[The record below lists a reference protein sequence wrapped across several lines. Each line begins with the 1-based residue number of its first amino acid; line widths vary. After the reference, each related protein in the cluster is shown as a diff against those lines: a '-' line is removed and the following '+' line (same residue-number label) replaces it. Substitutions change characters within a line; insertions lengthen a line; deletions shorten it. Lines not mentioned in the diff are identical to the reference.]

1 MNHYT
6 RWVGV
11 VILALVCACT
21 AFAQRDLA
29 TVAGTVTDPTGA
41 VVVGATVAITNTDTS
56 ESFTITTNESGN
68 YVRTA
73 LRPGTYMIT
82 VSAAGFRKAE
92 QKGILLRAGE
102 RTGANIALVM
112 GNLDE
117 TIEVKDIAPLLHTEN
132 AQVGQALG
140 SQTVADLPLG
150 ATRTFA
156 FLARLSVGVVPGE
169 SGSRDGLGGS
179 FSANG
184 VRAVGQTNYLLNGV
198 DNNNNEID
206 FMSQTAFLVGPSP
219 EAIDSMTV
227 ETTGYNAEYGRAAGA
242 VVNVNIKSGTNNVH
256 GILYDYL
263 QNDALNSN
271 RWDFNR
277 VGFPRTKLVQNQFGF
292 TFGGPIIKDK
302 FFGFLDYQGTVTHG
316 QGAQPAGV
324 GTSGGGS
331 SYTAGLGFAGL
342 TTVPTA
348 AMRTGDFSSI
358 LGAGGT
364 STDNAGNPVSFVK
377 GMVYDP
383 TSTVF
388 SGNTP
393 ITRTPFT
400 GNVIPQS
407 RFDPVFYKIM
417 QLYPLPNQ
425 RIITGAQPTNDYFYD
440 TSGKQGIHQGDVR
453 LDYRAS
459 AKDQLFGSV
468 SWANTHKHSDPPF
481 GPIGDGTGQIGTD
494 EYDLT
499 RNAQISYTRVWT
511 PTLVSETRV
520 GFSRLA
526 AARRN
531 PVSGTDEFK
540 AFGIGGYNPTYVAQ
554 NNGGLPIFGIA
565 SYSPIGSGTWMPTVE
580 YDNTWDVIQNVAM
593 NRGAHA
599 LKVGAEFRQIK
610 FPFLQVADPR
620 GAINYAAAETA
631 FPSAKSSSLGANI
644 GSLTG
649 DAMASALLGVI
660 DNSAVS
666 SVNWSNSERKAWA
679 FYFQDDWKAS
689 PNLTVN
695 LGLRYELWT
704 PTGETWGGQSNFEF
718 GNPTSTLY
726 IPEGH
731 NVNVALPPNFPTLY
745 PNLVISRGKVD
756 KYLIPWDKKDFG
768 PRVGLAYKVTDKM
781 VFRAGIGLFYGGE
794 ENEGS
799 LPNRGNNPPNNA
811 TVTFSRNPGI
821 TSYVG
826 ISDPAC
832 TGCNWMPG
840 GLPSGFPSEPLKAPV
855 AVQFKGIQMDYLN
868 PLVYKWNASIQRQ
881 LPWNLGVEV
890 GYMGNHQAH
899 QKSSGNT
906 DTYANLGTTNTA
918 LTSETQRYVQPAC
931 PPPTCANV
939 GTGMYMTTSNG
950 FGNYHAMTAR
960 AEKRMSN
967 GLQFTA
973 SYTWGHALSNTGS
986 LLSGNNAPGNLRA
999 PDQTDWSK
1007 SYSQAG
1013 WDIRQSFVAAFSYQ
1027 LPFGKGQSI
1036 GHNMKGIEE
1045 VIAGGWAVNGILTL
1059 HTGQWFPFTGFGCQ
1073 GVWAYCRPDYVSGYS
1088 GNLEPSGGRGP
1099 NQWFDTTAL
1108 QTAAPLTGGNVGINT
1123 GQGPGVRNVDFSL
1136 FKNFHITE
1144 RWQLQFRAEGVN
1156 LFNHPQFSLPDASLA
1171 DSKAYGG
1178 NGLFGVIT
1186 LCPFNTER
1194 HFDFALKL
1202 SF

>member
-11 VILALVCACT
+11 IILALVCACT

-41 VVVGATVAITNTDTS
+41 VVVGATVTITNPDTS

-68 YVRTA
+68 YVRAA
-73 LRPGTYMIT
+73 LRPGTYTIDVT
-82 VSAAGFRKAE
+82 AAGFQKAE
-92 QKGILLRAGE
+92 EKGVLLRAGE

-112 GNLDE
+112 GNLGE

-140 SQTVADLPLG
+140 SQSVADLPLG

-242 VVNVNIKSGTNNVH
+242 VVNVNLKSGTNDVH
-256 GILYDYL
+256 GVLYDYL
-263 QNDALNSN
+263 QNNDLNSN

-277 VGFPRTKLVQNQFGF
+277 AGFPRPQLIQNQFGF
-292 TFGGPIIKDK
+292 TFGGPIIKDR
-302 FFGFLDYQGTVTHG
+302 FFGFVDYQGTVTHG

-331 SYTAGLGFAGL
+331 SYTAGLGYAGL
-342 TTVPTA
+342 TTVPTV
-348 AMRTGDFSSI
+348 AMKNGDFSSL

-377 GMVYDP
+377 GMIFDP

-388 SGNTP
+388 LGATP
-393 ITRTPFT
+393 ITRTPFP
-400 GNVIPQS
+400 GNVIPMS
-407 RFDPVFYKIM
+407 RFNPAFAKVM
-417 QLYPLPNQ
+417 QLYPNPNEPV
-425 RIITGAQPTNDYFYD
+425 ITGTQPTNDYFYD
-440 TSGKQGIHQGDVR
+440 TTGVQGIHQADVR

-459 AKDQLFGSV
+459 SKDQLFGSL
-468 SWANTHKHSDPPF
+468 SWANTHKHSNPPF
-481 GPIGDGTGQIGTD
+481 GPIGDDTGQIGTD

-499 RNAQISYTRVWT
+499 RNAQVSYTRVWT
-511 PTLVSETRV
+511 PTVVTESRV

-526 AARRN
+526 AARRD
-531 PVSGTDEFK
+531 PVSTTDEFS
-540 AFGIGGYNPTYVAQ
+540 AFGIGGYNPTTVAQ
-554 NNGGLPIFGIA
+554 NNGGLPIIGL
-565 SYSPIGSGTWMPTVE
+565 SGYSPIGSGTWMPTVE
-580 YDNTWDVIQNVAM
+580 YDNTWDLIQNVSM
-593 NRGAHA
+593 NKGSHA
-599 LKVGAEFRQIK
+599 LKVGGEWRQVK

-620 GAINYAAAETA
+620 GSITFSPNETA
-631 FPSAKSSSLGANI
+631 FPSAKSSSLGANV
-644 GSLTG
+644 GALTG
-649 DAMASALLGVI
+649 DAMASALLGVV
-660 DNSAVS
+660 DTSAVS
-666 SVNWSNSERKAWA
+666 SVNWTLSERRAWA
-679 FYFQDDWKAS
+679 FFFQDDWKVS
-689 PNLTVN
+689 SRLTVN

-704 PTGETWGGQSNFEF
+704 PTGATFGDQANFVL

-726 IPEGH
+726 IPTGNEQ
-731 NVNVALPPNFPTLY
+731 NTPLPAAFATLY
-745 PNLVISRGKVD
+745 PNVNVVRGQSNE
-756 KYLIPWDKKDFG
+756 YLIPWDKKDFG
-768 PRVGLAYKVTDKM
+768 PRIGLAYKITDKT
-781 VFRAGIGLFYGGE
+781 VFRAGWGIFYGGE

-811 TVTFSRNPGI
+811 TVTYQRNPGI
-821 TSYVG
+821 SSYVG

-832 TGCNWMPG
+832 TGCDWMPN
-840 GLPSGFPSEPLKAPV
+840 GLSSGFPYAPLNSPEPV
-855 AVQFKGIQMDYLN
+855 SFKGIQTDYLN

-881 LPWNLGVEV
+881 LPWSLGIEV

-899 QKSSGNT
+899 QKSSGDT
-906 DTYANLGTTNTA
+906 DTYANIGTTNSA
-918 LTSETQRYVQPAC
+918 ITSSTQMYIQPAC

-939 GTGMYMTTSNG
+939 GTGLYMTTSNG
-950 FGNYHAMTAR
+950 WGNYDAMTAR

-973 SYTWGHALSNTGS
+973 SYTWGHALTNTGS

-999 PDQTDWSK
+999 PDQTNWNK

-1013 WDIRQSFVAAFSYQ
+1013 WDIRQSFVASFNYM
-1027 LPFGKGQSI
+1027 LPFGKGQPI
-1036 GHNMKGIEE
+1036 GHNLKGIEE
-1045 VIAGGWAVNGILTL
+1045 TIAGGWALNGILTL
-1059 HTGQWFPFTGFGCQ
+1059 HTGQWFPYTGFGCQ
-1073 GVWAYCRPDYVSGYS
+1073 GVWGECFPDYVPGYS
-1088 GNLEPSGGRGP
+1088 GNMAPPNGRGP
-1099 NQWFDTTAL
+1099 NEWFD
-1108 QTAAPLTGGNVGINT
+1108 
-1123 GQGPGVRNVDFSL
+1123 
-1136 FKNFHITE
+1136 ITK
-1144 RWQLQFRAEGVN
+1144 
-1156 LFNHPQFSLPDASLA
+1156 LPDRRAPH
-1171 DSKAYGG
+1171 GWRCRRQHRRG
-1178 NGLFGVIT
+1178 PR
-1186 LCPFNTER
+1186 CP
-1194 HFDFALKL
+1194 
-1202 SF
+1202 